1 LTPLPTRL
9 DGARLTGTGS
19 KVAVTPHYLA
29 SQAAIDL
36 MARGGNAVDAA
47 IAANATLGVVAPET
61 CGIGGDLFALVH
73 TPDNPVPEALNSSGR
88 AGSGASAAD
97 LRAKGYSE
105 IPTRSPWA
113 VTVPGCVDGWVAL
126 AKRHGSLPL
135 RDLLDRPI
143 ELAEDGFPVTPE
155 LSGAL
160 NRLQDILAGQA
171 AADGLYP
178 ETLPPQPGTI
188 IRRRRLGRTLDGI
201 ATFGREAVYAG
212 DVGEQ
217 LTAATD
223 GVLIPDDL
231 ALDQAEWVNPI
242 SIETMG
248 WTGWTIPPNS
258 QGYLALAAAWIFEQ
272 LDPPHDPEDPRFV
285 HAAVEAYRSV
295 AWERSNLVAD
305 PSHTP
310 VDQQELLDLD
320 RLRPRLER
328 LSMQKRADWPT
339 PSAARGGTAYL
350 CVRDSTGMG
359 VSLIQSNFHG
369 IGSGIGVGDSGFFL
383 HDRGS
388 GFTLRPGHPN
398 ELAPGKRPFHTLAPT
413 LWTEDS
419 SLALLLGTRGGDF
432 QPQTLLQFLTYL
444 RWAGV
449 DGPTAQQLPRWTTKD
464 RFGNDSA
471 VVAEPH
477 LPATA
482 VGGLTGRGH
491 TVEAAP
497 GWMSGWGPVAA
508 IVAADNGVIGAA
520 DPRVAS
526 TAALSDG

>member
-1 LTPLPTRL
+1 MTPLPTRL
-9 DGARLTGTGS
+9 DGARLTCTGNQ
-19 KVAVTPHYLA
+19 VAVTPHYLA
-29 SQAAIDL
+29 SQAAIDV
-36 MARGGNAVDAA
+36 MAQGGNAVDAA

-73 TPDNPVPEALNSSGR
+73 IAGNPIPQALNSSGR
-88 AGSGASAAD
+88 AGSGASAAN
-97 LRAKGYSE
+97 LRANGYSE

-126 AKRHGSLPL
+126 AERHGTMPL

-143 ELAEDGFPVTPE
+143 ELADSGFSVTPE

-160 NRLQDILAGQA
+160 TRLQDILAGQA

-178 ETLPPQPGTI
+178 EAVPPQPGAI
-188 IRRRRLGRTLDGI
+188 IRRRRLGRTLDKI

-212 DVGEQ
+212 EVGEQ

-223 GVLIPDDL
+223 GVLMPDDL
-231 ALDQAEWVNPI
+231 AIDQAEWVNPI
-242 SIETMG
+242 STETMG

-258 QGYLALAAAWIFEQ
+258 QGYLTLAAAWIFEQ

-305 PSHTP
+305 PISTP
-310 VDQQELLDLD
+310 IDQQQLLDPD

-328 LSMQKRADWPT
+328 LSMRWRADWPT
-339 PSAARGGTAYL
+339 RTPAPGGTAYL

-388 GFTLRPGHPN
+388 GFTLQPGHPN
-398 ELAPGKRPFHTLAPT
+398 ELAPGKRPFHTLSPT
-413 LWTEDS
+413 LWTEGS
-419 SLALLLGTRGGDF
+419 SLALLLGTRGGRF

-449 DGPTAQQLPRWTTKD
+449 DSPTAQQLPRWTIKEG
-464 RFGNDSA
+464 FGSDSA
-471 VVAEPH
+471 VVTEPH
-477 LPATA
+477 FTPA
-482 VGGLTGRGH
+482 VISGLAGRGH
-491 TVEAAP
+491 TVETAP
-497 GWMSGWGPVAA
+497 GWVSGWGPVAA
-508 IVAADNGVIGAA
+508 ITVSDNRATGAA